1 MFVRKKVC
9 EVESRGVK
17 YHEITLV
24 NQQQTKL
31 ILRLP
36 TINECLAY
44 SQLKN
49 DLLGVM
55 FSMEEAEERGD
66 KLENYDTY

>member
-1 MFVRKKVC
+1 MFVRKKVY

-36 TINECLAY
+36 TINECLVY

-49 DLLGVM
+49 DLM
-55 FSMEEAEERGD
+55 NFITSIDKAEERGD
-66 KLENYDTY
+66 KLEDYDTY

>member
-24 NQQQTKL
+24 NQQQAKL

-49 DLLGVM
+49 DLMNFITCVDK
-55 FSMEEAEERGD
+55 AEEMGD
-66 KLENYDTY
+66 KLEDYDTY

>member
-1 MFVRKKVC
+1 MFVRKKLC
-9 EVESRGVK
+9 KVESRDVK

-24 NQQQTKL
+24 NQQKTKL

-36 TINECLAY
+36 SVNECLAY

-66 KLENYDTY
+66 KLEDYDTY